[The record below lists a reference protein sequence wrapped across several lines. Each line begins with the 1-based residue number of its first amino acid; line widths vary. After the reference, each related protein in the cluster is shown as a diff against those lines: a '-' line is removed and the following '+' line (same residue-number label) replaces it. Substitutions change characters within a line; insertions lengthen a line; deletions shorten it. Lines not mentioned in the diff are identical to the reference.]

1 MNKKEIIIIGTG
13 FGGLSAA
20 AFLAA
25 DGHNVRVLEK
35 NNQPGGRANSWDK
48 DGFHFDMGP
57 SWYTMPDIV
66 EKFFNEFG
74 ESAKDYYE
82 IVRLDPSYRVF
93 FDKNDILDLPS
104 SLEEIYKL
112 FDELEEGGADKL
124 KKFLKQAKYQYDV
137 SVESFLYKE
146 YRNIWD
152 MFNLRMIIEGSKL
165 HLFDN
170 MDSFAK
176 RFFKNERAR
185 KLLQYT
191 LVFLGGAPK
200 KTPAL
205 YALMA
210 YIDYQL
216 GIWYPLG
223 GMTSMV
229 KAIQKLAEKKG
240 AKFIFEQEVTEII
253 VKNSKAIGAKTKDN
267 EYFADIIISNADYP
281 HAENNLLPQKY
292 RSYNKKYWQKKMIA
306 PSALVLYLGLD
317 TKVPNLDHHN
327 LFLQN
332 DWIEH
337 FNVLFEHPNWPDK
350 PSYYINCPSKTDPSV
365 APQGKE
371 TFFLLVPIP
380 AGIKDT
386 KEIRTEYID
395 KILTEIEDIIDFP
408 IREHIE
414 ISRSVSINDY
424 KSLYNAYNGTALGLS
439 HTLMQT
445 AFFRPKHRS
454 RKVKNLFYTG
464 QYTHPGIGMPVT
476 LISSQ
481 VVRDIIR
488 KEYGKKY

>member
-1 MNKKEIIIIGTG
+1 MTKKKVIVIGSG

-20 AFLAA
+20 AFLGV
-25 DGHNVRVLEK
+25 DGHDVTVLEK
-35 NNQPGGRANSWDK
+35 NEQAGGRAMSYDK

-74 ESAKDYYE
+74 ESASDYYKL
-82 IVRLDPSYRVF
+82 VRLDPSYRVF
-93 FDKNDILDLPS
+93 FGKNDIVDLPGT
-104 SLEEIYKL
+104 LEEIYEL
-112 FDELEEGGADKL
+112 FDKLEENGAEKL

-146 YRNIWD
+146 YRHVWD
-152 MFNLRMIIEGSKL
+152 MFNLKMLIQGSRL

-170 MDSFAK
+170 MEVFAK
-176 RFFKNERAR
+176 RFFKNERAQ

-210 YIDYQL
+210 YIDYDL

-229 KAIQKLAEKKG
+229 KAMQSLAEKKG
-240 AKFIFEQEVTEII
+240 AKFIFNQEVQEII
-253 VKNSKAIGAKTKDN
+253 VENGKTVGVKTKDK
-267 EYFADIIISNADYP
+267 EYLADIVVANADYP
-281 HAENNLLPQKY
+281 HVEMKLLTDKNRTYANN
-292 RSYNKKYWQKKMIA
+292 YWKKKMVA
-306 PSALVLYLGLD
+306 PSAFVLYLGLD
-317 TKVPNLDHHN
+317 TKIPNLEHHN
-327 LFLQN
+327 LFLHN
-332 DWIEH
+332 DWVEH
-337 FNVLFEHPNWPDK
+337 FNVLFDEPAWPDK

-365 APQGKE
+365 APEGKE
-371 TFFLLVPIP
+371 TFFLLVPIS
-380 AGIKDT
+380 AGIEDT
-386 KEIRTEYID
+386 EAIRKEYTD
-395 KILTEIEDIIDFP
+395 KILADIEQLIDFP
-408 IREHIE
+408 IREHVE
-414 ISRSVSINDY
+414 VSKTISLNDY
-424 KSLYNAYNGTALGLS
+424 KSLYNAYEGTALGLS

-445 AFFRPKHRS
+445 AFFRPRHRS
-454 RKVKNLFYTG
+454 KKVKNLFYTG

-488 KEYGKKY
+488 KEYGKNK

>member
-1 MNKKEIIIIGTG
+1 MSKKIIIIGSG
-13 FGGLSAA
+13 FGGLSTA

-25 DGHNVRVLEK
+25 DGHDVKVIEK
-35 NNQPGGRANSWDK
+35 NDQPGGRAMVWEKN
-48 DGFHFDMGP
+48 GFRFDMGP

-74 ESAKDYYE
+74 KSAKDYYE
-82 IVRLDPSYRVF
+82 IKRLDPSYRVF
-93 FDKNDILDLPS
+93 FARDDIVDLPG
-104 SLEEIYKL
+104 SLEEIYEL
-112 FDELEEGGADKL
+112 FDEIEEDGAKKL
-124 KKFLKQAKYQYDV
+124 KKFLDQAKYQYEV

-146 YRNIWD
+146 YRSIWD
-152 MFNLRMIIEGSKL
+152 MFNLKMLLEGSKL
-165 HLFDN
+165 HVFDN

-216 GIWYPLG
+216 GIWYPMG

-229 KAIQKLAEKKG
+229 KAIESLAKKHGASFSYNESVEK
-240 AKFIFEQEVTEII
+240 II
-253 VKNSKAIGAKTKDN
+253 VKNGKACGVLTNKK
-267 EYFADIIISNADYP
+267 EYEADIVISNADYA
-281 HAENNLLPQKY
+281 HTEINLLEEKYQKY
-292 RSYNKKYWQKKMIA
+292 KKSYWEKRTIA
-306 PSALVLYLGLD
+306 PSAFLLYLGLD
-317 TKVPNLDHHN
+317 KQIPNLKHHN
-327 LFLQN
+327 LFLHN
-332 DWIEH
+332 DWVEH
-337 FNVLFEHPNWPDK
+337 FNVIFDKPDWPDK
-350 PSYYINCPSKTDPSV
+350 PSYYINCSSKTDPSV
-365 APQGKE
+365 APEGKE
-371 TFFLLVPIP
+371 TFFLLVPIA
-380 AGIKDT
+380 AGIKDSP
-386 KEIRTEYID
+386 EIRKEYSD
-395 KILTEIEDIIDFP
+395 KILSDIEKLVDFP

-414 ISRSVSINDY
+414 VSRSVSIDDY
-424 KSLYNAYNGTALGLS
+424 KSLYNAYQGTALGLS

-454 RKVKNLFYTG
+454 TKVENLFYTG

-481 VVRDIIR
+481 IVRDIIR
-488 KEYGKKY
+488 KEYGK

>member
-1 MNKKEIIIIGTG
+1 MSKKIIIIGSG

-25 DGHNVRVLEK
+25 DGHDVKVIEK
-35 NNQPGGRANSWDK
+35 NDQPGGRAMVWEKN
-48 DGFHFDMGP
+48 GFRFDMGP

-74 ESAKDYYE
+74 KSAKDYYE
-82 IVRLDPSYRVF
+82 IKRLDPSYRVF
-93 FDKNDILDLPS
+93 FGREDIVDLPG
-104 SLEEIYKL
+104 SLEKIYEL
-112 FDELEEGGADKL
+112 FDEIEEDGAKKL
-124 KKFLKQAKYQYDV
+124 KKFLDQAKYQYEV
-137 SVESFLYKE
+137 SVDSFLYKE

-152 MFNLRMIIEGSKL
+152 MFNLKMLIEGSKL
-165 HLFDN
+165 HVFDN
-170 MDSFAK
+170 MDSFTK

-216 GIWYPLG
+216 GIWYPMG

-229 KAIQKLAEKKG
+229 KAIESLAKKHGASFSYNESVEK
-240 AKFIFEQEVTEII
+240 II
-253 VKNSKAIGAKTKDN
+253 VKNGKACGVLTKKK
-267 EYFADIIISNADYP
+267 EYEADIVISNADYA
-281 HAENNLLPQKY
+281 HTEINLLEEKYQKY
-292 RSYNKKYWQKKMIA
+292 KKSYWEKRTIA
-306 PSALVLYLGLD
+306 PSAFLLYLGLD
-317 TKVPNLDHHN
+317 KQIPNLKHHN
-327 LFLQN
+327 LFLHN
-332 DWIEH
+332 DWVEH
-337 FNVLFEHPNWPDK
+337 FNVIFDKPDWPDK
-350 PSYYINCPSKTDPSV
+350 PSYYINCSSKTDPSV
-365 APQGKE
+365 APEGKE
-371 TFFLLVPIP
+371 TFFLLVPIA
-380 AGIKDT
+380 AGIKDSP
-386 KEIRTEYID
+386 EIRKEYTD
-395 KILTEIEDIIDFP
+395 KILSDIEKLVDFP

-414 ISRSVSINDY
+414 VSRSVSIDDY
-424 KSLYNAYNGTALGLS
+424 KSLYNAYQGTALGLS

-454 RKVKNLFYTG
+454 TKVENLFYTG

-481 VVRDIIR
+481 IVRDIIR
-488 KEYGKKY
+488 KEYGK

>member
-1 MNKKEIIIIGTG
+1 MSKKIIIIGSG

-25 DGHNVRVLEK
+25 DGHDVKVIEK
-35 NNQPGGRANSWDK
+35 NDQPGGRAMVWEKN
-48 DGFHFDMGP
+48 GFRFDMGP

-74 ESAKDYYE
+74 KSAKDYYE
-82 IVRLDPSYRVF
+82 IKRLDPSYRVF
-93 FDKNDILDLPS
+93 FARDDIVDLPG
-104 SLEEIYKL
+104 SLEKIYEL
-112 FDELEEGGADKL
+112 FDEIEEDGAKKL
-124 KKFLKQAKYQYDV
+124 KKFLDQAKYQYEV
-137 SVESFLYKE
+137 SVDSFLYKE

-152 MFNLRMIIEGSKL
+152 MFNLKMLLEGSKL
-165 HLFDN
+165 HVFDN

-216 GIWYPLG
+216 GIWYPMG

-229 KAIQKLAEKKG
+229 KAIESLAKKHGASFSYNESVEK
-240 AKFIFEQEVTEII
+240 II
-253 VKNSKAIGAKTKDN
+253 VEKGKACGVLTNKK
-267 EYFADIIISNADYP
+267 EYKADIVISNADYA
-281 HAENNLLPQKY
+281 HTEINLLEEKHQKY
-292 RSYNKKYWQKKMIA
+292 KKSYWEKRTIA
-306 PSALVLYLGLD
+306 PSAFLLYLGLD
-317 TKVPNLDHHN
+317 KQIPNLKHHN
-327 LFLQN
+327 LFLHN
-332 DWIEH
+332 DWVEH
-337 FNVLFEHPNWPDK
+337 FNVIFDKPDWPDK
-350 PSYYINCPSKTDPSV
+350 PSYYINCSSKTDPSV
-365 APQGKE
+365 APEGKE
-371 TFFLLVPIP
+371 TFFLLVPIA
-380 AGIKDT
+380 AGIKDSP
-386 KEIRTEYID
+386 EIRKEYSD
-395 KILTEIEDIIDFP
+395 KILSDIEKLVDFP

-414 ISRSVSINDY
+414 VSRSVSINDY
-424 KSLYNAYNGTALGLS
+424 KSLYNAYQGTALGLS

-454 RKVKNLFYTG
+454 TKVENLFYTG

-481 VVRDIIR
+481 IVRDIIR
-488 KEYGKKY
+488 KEYGK